1 MGRYLW
7 SSGHKYVG
15 QFYKGL
21 EQGIGTFIWSDGQ
34 VQEGLWNEDSF
45 VGKKV
50 KTDRL
55 TKLEKKIVEMVE
67 EEMSRIIQENQGS
80 IEVQKEVNE

>member
-7 SSGHKYVG
+7 ASGHKYVG

-21 EQGIGTFIWSDGQ
+21 KQGMGTFIWSDGQ

-50 KTDRL
+50 QTDRL

-67 EEMSRIIQENQGS
+67 EEMSISVGDGQVLMEDENQTD
-80 IEVQKEVNE
+80 